1 MFDKFSSI
9 SLLNKFKHWTSLNHF
24 IFQASMKPWQRV
36 FKGFYMECFIFIPQR
51 MSIHLFSQVTRFFSQ
66 WIPDKEILPH
76 GFWMTRFLFSV
87 VDESS
92 YRCFS
97 FTRFINLSPKEILDY
112 MFGGLLVRLDLW
124 CTLLHKTMRKR
135 KVG

>member
-1 MFDKFSSI
+1 MFDKFSLI
-9 SLLNKFKHWTSLNHF
+9 SLLNKFKNWTSFNHF

-36 FKGFYMECFIFIPQR
+36 FKRFYMECFIFIPQR
-51 MSIHLFSQVTRFFSQ
+51 MSIRLFSQVTWFFSR
-66 WIPDKEILPH
+66 WIPYREIHPH
-76 GFWMTRFLFSV
+76 GFWMTWFLFSV

-124 CTLLHKTMRKR
+124 YTLLHKTMRKG